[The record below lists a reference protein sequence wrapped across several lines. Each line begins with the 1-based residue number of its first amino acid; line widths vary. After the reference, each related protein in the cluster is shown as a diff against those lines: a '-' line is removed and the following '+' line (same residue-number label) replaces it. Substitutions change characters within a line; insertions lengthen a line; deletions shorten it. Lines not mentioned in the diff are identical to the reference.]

1 MAVNDISLTSGMRN
15 NLLSLQKTSD
25 LINTTQ
31 NRLSTGKKV
40 NSPLDNPTNYFA
52 AQTHL
57 ERASDLT
64 ARKDGMAEAV
74 QMVKAADAGIKAVT
88 SLIESAKGVASS
100 AAATSSAT
108 DRANYAATFNTLMTQ
123 ISELASDSG
132 YRGTN
137 LLTSD
142 NQTVEFGQKTGTATL
157 GINGFNATAA
167 GLTIDTA
174 SISSAASSGGTAAT
188 SVTGTSVGGTQLTAW
203 NAIDSSTGNVTS
215 AATQA
220 IQSASSQLE
229 GALSALR
236 TQSSKLSSNLSVV
249 TTRQDFTSSMINTL
263 QTGADNLTLA
273 DMNEEGANM
282 LMLQTQQNLGVT
294 SLSMASQA
302 AQAVM
307 RLF

>member
-15 NLLSLQKTSD
+15 NLLSLQSTSAK
-25 LINTTQ
+25 IATTQ
-31 NRLSTGKKV
+31 QRLSTGKKV
-40 NSPLDNPTNYFA
+40 NSALDNPTNYFA
-52 AQTHL
+52 SQSHL
-57 ERASDLT
+57 ERANDLST
-64 ARKDGMAEAV
+64 RKDGMAEAV
-74 QMVKAADAGIKAVT
+74 QLVKAADAGITGIT

-108 DRANYAATFNTLMTQ
+108 DRANYAATFNTLMGQITQ
-123 ISELASDSG
+123 LASDSG

-137 LLTSD
+137 LLNSQ
-142 NQTVEFGQKTGTATL
+142 NQTVEFGQATGTSTL
-157 GINGFNATAA
+157 GITGFNATAS

-174 SISSAASSGGTAAT
+174 TITSSASSGGTEST
-188 SVTGTSVGGTQLTAW
+188 SANGTSVGGEGMSATAW
-203 NAIDSSTGNVTS
+203 NATGDAAST
-215 AATQA
+215 ATVV
-220 IQSASSQLE
+220 IQSAANQLE

>member
-31 NRLSTGKKV
+31 QRLSTGKKV

-74 QMVKAADAGIKAVT
+74 QMVKAADAGIKAIT

-108 DRANYAATFNTLMTQ
+108 DRANYAATFNTLMNQITQ
-123 ISELASDSG
+123 LASDSG

-137 LLTSD
+137 LLTNQ
-142 NQTVEFGQKTGTATL
+142 NQTVEFGQSTGTSTL
-157 GINGFNATAA
+157 GITGFNATAA

-174 SISSAASSGGTAAT
+174 TISSSPSSGGVASANG
-188 SVTGTSVGGTQLTAW
+188 TGIADAGMSNTAW
-203 NAIDSSTGNVTS
+203 NATGDT
-215 AATQA
+215 ATQA
-220 IQSASSQLE
+220 TKVIQSAASQLE
-229 GALSALR
+229 GALSQLR
-236 TQSSKLSSNLSVV
+236 TQSSKLSSNMSVV
-249 TTRQDFTSSMINTL
+249 TTRQDFTSSMINEL

>member
-25 LINTTQ
+25 NIATTQ
-31 NRLSTGKKV
+31 QRLSTGKKV

-74 QMVKAADAGIKAVT
+74 QMVKAADAGIKAIT

-108 DRANYAATFNTLMTQ
+108 DRANYASTFNTLMTQ

-137 LLTSD
+137 LLNSQ
-142 NQTVEFGQKTGTATL
+142 NQTVEFGQATGTATL
-157 GINGFNATAA
+157 GITGFNSTAS

-174 SISSAASSGGTAAT
+174 TITSSASSGGTAST
-188 SVTGTSVGGTQLTAW
+188 SVAGTSVGGAGMSATAW
-203 NAIDSSTGNVTS
+203 NATGDAAST
-215 AATQA
+215 ATVV
-220 IQSASSQLE
+220 IQSAANQLE
-229 GALSALR
+229 GALSTLR

-249 TTRQDFTSSMINTL
+249 TNRQDFTSSMINTL

>member
-15 NLLSLQKTSD
+15 NLLSLQNTSAK
-25 LINTTQ
+25 IATTQ
-31 NRLSTGKKV
+31 QRLSTGKKV

-64 ARKDGMAEAV
+64 SRKDGMAEAV
-74 QMVKAADAGIKAVT
+74 QMVKAADAGIKAIS

-108 DRANYAATFNTLMTQ
+108 DRANFAATFNTLMTQ

-137 LLTSD
+137 LLNND
-142 NQTVEFGQKTGTATL
+142 DQTVEFGQSTGTATL

-174 SISSAASSGGTAAT
+174 TISSAAGAGGVT
-188 SVTGTSVGGTQLTAW
+188 SVTGTSVGGSSLAAW
-203 NAIDSSTGNVTS
+203 NAVDASGNATS
-215 AATQA
+215 VATA
-220 IQSASSQLE
+220 SIQSTASQLE
-229 GALSALR
+229 GALSTLR

-249 TTRQDFTSSMINTL
+249 TNRQDFTSSMINTL

>member
-15 NLLSLQKTSD
+15 NLLSLQNTSAK
-25 LINTTQ
+25 IASTQ
-31 NRLSTGKKV
+31 QKLATGKKV

-57 ERASDLT
+57 ERASDLSN
-64 ARKDGMAEAV
+64 RKDGMAEAV
-74 QMVKAADAGIKAVT
+74 QMVKAADAGIKGIT

-108 DRANYAATFNTLMTQ
+108 DRANYASTFNTLMTQ
-123 ISELASDSG
+123 ISQLASDSG

-137 LLTSD
+137 LLNNQ
-142 NQTVEFGQKTGTATL
+142 NQTVEFGQSTGTATL

-174 SISSAASSGGTAAT
+174 TISSGASSGGVG
-188 SVTGTSVGGTQLTAW
+188 SVNGTSIGGAGMSATAW
-203 NAIDSSTGNVTS
+203 NATGAAAST
-215 AATQA
+215 ATVV
-220 IQSASSQLE
+220 IQSAANQLE
-229 GALSALR
+229 GALSQLR

>member
-1 MAVNDISLTSGMRN
+1 MADQISLTSGMRN
-15 NLLSLQKTSD
+15 NLLSLQQTSEK
-25 LINTTQ
+25 INTTQ
-31 NRLSTGKKV
+31 QRLSTGKKV
-40 NSPLDNPTNYFA
+40 NSALDNPTNFFA
-52 AQTHL
+52 AQTHM
-57 ERASDLT
+57 ERADDLK

-74 QMVKAADAGIKAVT
+74 QMVKAADAGITAIT

-108 DRANYAATFNTLMTQ
+108 DRANYAATFNTLMNQITQ
-123 ISELASDSG
+123 LASDSG

-137 LLTSD
+137 LLTSQ
-142 NQTVEFGQKTGTATL
+142 NQTVEFGQKTGTSTL

-174 SISSAASSGGTAAT
+174 TVSSGASSGGLG
-188 SVTGTSVGGTQLTAW
+188 SVNGTSLGGGGMSATAW
-203 NAIDSSTGNVTS
+203 NATGAAATQATVVIQS
-215 AATQA
+215 AATQ
-220 IQSASSQLE
+220 LE
-229 GALSALR
+229 NAMNTLR

-249 TTRQDFTSSMINTL
+249 TTRQGFTSSMINEL

>member
-1 MAVNDISLTSGMRN
+1 MRN

-31 NRLSTGKKV
+31 KRLSTGKKV
-40 NSPLDNPTNYFA
+40 NSALDNPTNFFA
-52 AQTHL
+52 AQSHL

-74 QMVKAADAGIKAVT
+74 QMVKAADAGITAIT

-123 ISELASDSG
+123 ISQLASDSG

-137 LLTSD
+137 LLNSQ

-157 GINGFNATAA
+157 GITGFNATAA

-174 SISSAASSGGTAAT
+174 TISSANGAGGIA
-188 SVTGTSVGGTQLTAW
+188 SVTGTSIGGTALAAW
-203 NAIDSSTGNVTS
+203 NAIDGDGNVTS
-215 AATQA
+215 TATASIQSAATQLE
-220 IQSASSQLE
+220 SAMST
-229 GALSALR
+229 LR

-249 TTRQDFTSSMINTL
+249 TTRQDFTSSMINEL